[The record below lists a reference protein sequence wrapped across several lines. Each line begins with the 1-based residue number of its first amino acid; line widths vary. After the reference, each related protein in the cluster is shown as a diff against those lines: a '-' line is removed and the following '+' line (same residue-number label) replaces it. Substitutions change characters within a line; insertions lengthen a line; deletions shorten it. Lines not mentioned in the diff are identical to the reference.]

1 MAPRKPQTDGPQLV
15 IVESPAKAKTINKYL
30 GKGYVVKASMGHV
43 RDLPERSLAIDV
55 ENNFQPT
62 YEIVEGRRRIVSE
75 LKKLAEK
82 AETVFLATDLDR
94 EGEAIAWHL
103 ASALNLPPEKIRR
116 VIFNEITESAIR
128 AAFANPHQIDMDKV
142 NAQQARRILDRIVG
156 YELSPLLWK
165 KIAKGLSAGRVQS
178 VAVRMICDREQEIRD
193 FIPSESW
200 KITGHFVTAIDKA
213 DDLAKAW
220 RDFLA
225 NEGNG
230 DEGRKLREQ
239 AEWLAA
245 HGGFALDLSCRGDL
259 HIDEHHTVEDCALA
273 LGEALRRALG
283 TKVGIA
289 RYGFVLPMDEALTQ
303 VAIDLSGRAISRF
316 QGRFERER
324 VGELPTELVPHFF
337 RSLADAL
344 GAAIHVSVT
353 GENSHHMIEGCF
365 KAVGRALRQALRRD
379 SDALPSTKGVL

>member
-1 MAPRKPQTDGPQLV
+1 MSAPAATLFIDRDGTLIEEPPDHQVDALEKVRFMPGVFAALEALQRRGYRLVMVSNQDGLGTESFPRPKFEAVHRFVLDTFAAQGITFEAVFICPHRPDEGCACRKPATGLV
-15 IVESPAKAKTINKYL
+15 DDYL
-30 GKGYVVKASMGHV
+30 RGSTV
-43 RDLPERSLAIDV
+43 ERSASAVIGDR
-55 ENNFQPT
+55 E
-62 YEIVEGRRRIVSE
+62 
-75 LKKLAEK
+75 
-82 AETVFLATDLDR
+82 TDL
-94 EGEAIAWHL
+94 
-103 ASALNLPPEKIRR
+103 
-116 VIFNEITESAIR
+116 
-128 AAFANPHQIDMDKV
+128 AFAANLGVRGLRVRRDGAPHETWPAIV
-142 NAQQARRILDRIVG
+142 TELTARRAQLARRTRETDIEVRVDLDAAGPHHITT
-156 YELSPLLWK
+156 
-165 KIAKGLSAGRVQS
+165 GLGFFDH
-178 VAVRMICDREQEIRD
+178 MLEQ
-193 FIPSESW
+193 
-200 KITGHFVTAIDKA
+200 
-213 DDLAKAW
+213 
-220 RDFLA
+220 
-225 NEGNG
+225 
-230 DEGRKLREQ
+230 
-239 AEWLAA
+239 LAA

-289 RYGFVLPMDEALTQ
+289 RYGFVLPMDEALAQ

-316 QGRFERER
+316 EGRFERER

>member
-1 MAPRKPQTDGPQLV
+1 MSTPAATLFIDRDGTLIEEPPDHQVDALEKVRFMPGVFAALEALQRRGYRLVMVSNQDGLGTESFPRAKFEAVHRFVLDTFAAQGITFEAVFICPHRPDDGCACRKPATGLV
-15 IVESPAKAKTINKYL
+15 DEYLRGDTI
-30 GKGYVVKASMGHV
+30 
-43 RDLPERSLAIDV
+43 ERSGSAVIGDR
-55 ENNFQPT
+55 E
-62 YEIVEGRRRIVSE
+62 
-75 LKKLAEK
+75 
-82 AETVFLATDLDR
+82 TDL
-94 EGEAIAWHL
+94 
-103 ASALNLPPEKIRR
+103 
-116 VIFNEITESAIR
+116 
-128 AAFANPHQIDMDKV
+128 AFAANLGVRGLRVRRDGAPHETWPAIV
-142 NAQQARRILDRIVG
+142 TELTARRAQLARRTRETDIEVRVDLDAAGPHHITT
-156 YELSPLLWK
+156 
-165 KIAKGLSAGRVQS
+165 GLGFFDH
-178 VAVRMICDREQEIRD
+178 MLEQ
-193 FIPSESW
+193 
-200 KITGHFVTAIDKA
+200 
-213 DDLAKAW
+213 
-220 RDFLA
+220 
-225 NEGNG
+225 
-230 DEGRKLREQ
+230 
-239 AEWLAA
+239 LAA

-289 RYGFVLPMDEALTQ
+289 RYGFVLPMDEALAQ

-316 QGRFERER
+316 EGRFERER